1 MFTQKKLTFALL
13 IFILMFVL
21 APAALAQDDG
31 NPPTPEPPGDTT
43 IVIEEAPAEEAAPTT
58 EIGISVGSVIAL
70 LIFLLGFF
78 GLLGGSAGVFIS
90 TIVDSLKAFGLVPDK
105 WAALP
110 ILLLN
115 FAGIVVLYAVYGL
128 TPSDAIPA
136 DLDAKIQL
144 LTNFIATGVAL
155 ATSLGIG
162 RLHHEK
168 NMKPLSARFSH
179 SAQKPPATW
188 AAASSASEYTADF
201 SPK

>member
-1 MFTQKKLTFALL
+1 MFTQKKLRFALL
-13 IFILMFVL
+13 ILTLWLAL
-21 APAALAQDDG
+21 APAAFAQDGDD
-31 NPPTPEPPGDTT
+31 PPPDPTSEPAGDVT
-43 IVIEEAPAEEAAPTT
+43 VVVQDAPVEDAAPTT

-70 LIFLLGFF
+70 LMFLLGFF

-115 FAGIVVLYAVYGL
+115 FAGIAVLYAVYGL

-179 SAQKPPATW
+179 SASLPKQATPRPAI
-188 AAASSASEYTADF
+188 
-201 SPK
+201 